1 MLIYTIYKCADTYI
15 VGEWYISPGQDPQP
29 GKAYAAISLEQARR
43 VAAQDGRARV
53 EPDPDDDPRTVESW
67 L

>member
-1 MLIYTIYKCADTYI
+1 MLIYTIYKHADSYI
-15 VGEWYISPGQDPQP
+15 VQEWNTATGQEPQP

-43 VAAQDGRARV
+43 VAAQDGRVRV